1 MRLFSG
7 KRPNDLGVAGG
18 RLRPCPRKPNCI
30 CSQDAGSLHG
40 IEPLRFDGDPAAAWT
55 ALRAVIA
62 GMERVC
68 IVKDEAVY
76 LYAEFTTRLLGY
88 TDDAEFLLD
97 TAAEAIQVRSAS
109 RLGNRDYGVN
119 RERIEAIRA
128 RFVAALRAG

>member
-1 MRLFSG
+1 
-7 KRPNDLGVAGG
+7 V
-18 RLRPCPRKPNCI
+18 